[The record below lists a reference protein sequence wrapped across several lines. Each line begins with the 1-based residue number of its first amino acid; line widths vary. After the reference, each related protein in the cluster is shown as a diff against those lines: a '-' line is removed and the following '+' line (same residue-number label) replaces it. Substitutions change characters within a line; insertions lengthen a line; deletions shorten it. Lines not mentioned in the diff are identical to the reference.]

1 MSEDGEQQRTKLADK
16 GVDHDQSQWD
26 VRSLV
31 QSGACVSSP
40 RRSVLPIRLVRVLAV
55 GLQQEL

>member
-1 MSEDGEQQRTKLADK
+1 MSEVSEQQRTKLADNDI
-16 GVDHDQSQWD
+16 DHDQSQWD

-40 RRSVLPIRLVRVLAV
+40 RRPVLPIRLVHVLAV
-55 GLQQEL
+55 GLKQEL